1 MNDTG
6 TFDGTHDGTHDAVT
20 GEGMPPGGAA
30 TGAGDGSSAGPD
42 PGERGSLQVRDRAVE
57 RIVEAAVLEVDGV
70 LRHADT
76 LDRVT
81 GRQLPRVEVV
91 MAGHRVRASI
101 EVATRWPTSVLD
113 VTARTRDGVTHALAH
128 LAGLTVDAVD
138 VHVSFLSTDVPERR
152 RVQ

>member
-1 MNDTG
+1 MTVSSTSAASCADVDVNDVTA
-6 TFDGTHDGTHDAVT
+6 TTAIADDAPT
-20 GEGMPPGGAA
+20 A
-30 TGAGDGSSAGPD
+30 PD
-42 PGERGSLQVRDRAVE
+42 PGDRGSLVLRDRAVE

-76 LDRVT
+76 LERVT

-91 MAGHRVRASI
+91 VAGNRARASV
-101 EVATRWPTSVLD
+101 EVATRWPTPIAD
-113 VTARTRDGVTHALAH
+113 VTTRTRDGVTRALAH

-138 VHVSFLSTDVPERR
+138 VHVVFVSTDVPERR